1 MILVTGGTGLVG
13 SHLLSALV
21 KEGKNVRA
29 LIRSNSK
36 TDNVKSIFAI
46 HHKNAN
52 ELFNQ
57 IYWKVGDVLDVYS
70 LLDAMKDVTEVYHCA
85 AMVSF
90 NSSLKK
96 EMYNVNVKGTA
107 NMVNAALEMNIR
119 KFCHVSSIA
128 TLGRAGNLGITDEN
142 TSWKNSESTSW
153 YSITKFEAENEVWR
167 GIEEGLNA
175 VIVNPSV
182 IIGKGDWH
190 GGGSSGFFPLVYN
203 GLKFYTEGTNG
214 FVDVRDVANAMRM
227 LVDSDICNERF
238 ILSSENLSYKQLF
251 DLIAYNLKCKSP
263 SIHAKR
269 FLCEASWRLEK
280 LRSLLMHREPLITR
294 ETMQTSTR
302 MYRYSNEKIKSRL
315 PVEFIPIADSVRD
328 TAQQFLNDFKN
339 TGNRF

>member
-21 KEGKNVRA
+21 KQDKSVRA
-29 LIRSNSK
+29 LIRGNSK
-36 TDNVKSIFAI
+36 TDNVKSVFAC

-57 IYWKVGDVLDVYS
+57 IDWKVGDVLDVYS
-70 LLDAMKDVTEVYHCA
+70 LLDAMKDITEVYHCA

-90 NSSLKK
+90 NSSFKK
-96 EMYNVNVKGTA
+96 EMYNVNVIGTA
-107 NMVNAALEMNIR
+107 NVVNAALEMNVC

-128 TLGRAGNLGITDEN
+128 TLGRAGNSGMTDEN

-153 YSITKFEAENEVWR
+153 YSITKFEAENEIWR

-182 IIGKGDWH
+182 ILGKGDWN
-190 GGGSSGFFPLVYN
+190 GGGSSGFFPLVNN

-214 FVDVRDVANAMRM
+214 FVDVRDVVNAMIM
-227 LVDSDICNERF
+227 LMNSGISNERF
-238 ILSSENLSYKQLF
+238 IVSSENLSYKQLF
-251 DLIAYNLKCKSP
+251 ELIARNLGCKAP
-263 SIHAKR
+263 SIHAGR

-280 LRSLLMHREPLITR
+280 LRSLLMRNEPLVTR
-294 ETMQTSTR
+294 ETLQTANR
-302 MYRYSNEKIKSRL
+302 IYNYSNKKLKSQL
-315 PVEFIPIADSVRD
+315 PIEFIPIADSVRD
-328 TAQQFLNDFKN
+328 TAQLFLNDIEYEK
-339 TGNRF
+339 